1 MVMFELTLFPLA
13 FVMLPE
19 VSLDLCMSPFHF
31 NFHLVFTRNFTWSL
45 HVKMG
50 FAIHLEL
57 YFLCRLIFLHCM
69 MIFFTFTWNFKMALD
84 PPQFIIG
91 FVLSLG
97 IHLKFHLTTRSY
109 NVILTSTL
117 AFHLYFHLIPVVD
130 LVIHLS
136 SSHDIS
142 CAQWFLRSQGSQD
155 VPDAEGMPS
164 VCFTF
169 HSRKTWTQKRAQAQW
184 SLWRPLFRLMFF
196 HSFHCNFNSW
206 VVMNSIPA
214 WSLVS
219 LGFPLSHACCHPPH

>member
-31 NFHLVFTRNFTWSL
+31 NFHLVFTWNFTWSL
-45 HVKMG
+45 HAKMG

-57 YFLCRLIFLHCM
+57 YFLFRLIFLHCM

-109 NVILTSTL
+109 NVILTSTW
-117 AFHLYFHLIPVVD
+117 AFHLNFHLIPVV
-130 LVIHLS
+130 HLHMIFHVPS
-136 SSHDIS
+136 GFWEAKDP
-142 CAQWFLRSQGSQD
+142 RMSQMLKECHRFASL
-155 VPDAEGMPS
+155 
-164 VCFTF
+164 F

>member
-1 MVMFELTLFPLA
+1 MNF
-13 FVMLPE
+13 ML
-19 VSLDLCMSPFHF
+19 LCMLAQKNPVFAHGYVWANFVSTCICHVTWSFTGPLHVTIPFQF
-31 NFHLVFTRNFTWSL
+31 PFGFTRNFTWSL

-50 FAIHLEL
+50 FAIRLEL
-57 YFLCRLIFLHCM
+57 YFLFRLIFLHSM
-69 MIFFTFTWNFKMALD
+69 IIFFTFTWNFKMALD

-142 CAQWFLRSQGSQD
+142 CAQ
-155 VPDAEGMPS
+155 
-164 VCFTF
+164 
-169 HSRKTWTQKRAQAQW
+169 
-184 SLWRPLFRLMFF
+184 
-196 HSFHCNFNSW
+196 
-206 VVMNSIPA
+206 
-214 WSLVS
+214 
-219 LGFPLSHACCHPPH
+219 